1 MTIRDLINSIIN
13 ILNSIL
19 DIKIESVLGVFFCI
33 GGILL
38 GGFLSRLYFQHY
50 DAAESETKEIKEF
63 KTKIKS
69 IFFIWILVQVSSLGF
84 FLIASMLHLLYIF
97 INIGLI
103 EIVGTII
110 SIICLLFCLLIV
122 IKVFLYNI
130 YVLIREIS
138 FKQKNRKH
146 NFFYIIE
153 YILLMLL
160 YTFIS
165 ILSLSP
171 LNEMYYV

>member
-1 MTIRDLINSIIN
+1 M
-13 ILNSIL
+13 
-19 DIKIESVLGVFFCI
+19 
-33 GGILL
+33 GGY
-38 GGFLSRLYFQHY
+38 LSRLYFQHY

-69 IFFIWILVQVSSLGF
+69 IFFIWILVQASSLGF
-84 FLIASMLHLLYIF
+84 VIIASMLYLLNLF
-97 INIGLI
+97 INIGII

-160 YTFIS
+160 YTCIT
-165 ILSLSP
+165 ILLGFP
-171 LNEMYYV
+171 LNEMY